1 MKQLIIAEKPSVA
14 KDIAKAIGKFETK
27 DGYLEN
33 DEYVVTWCYGHL
45 VKNANMED
53 YDPSLKLWKLDT
65 LPFIPQ
71 KWKTIVI
78 ENSKSQFYNVKS
90 LIERS
95 DITTLICAT
104 DGGREGELIFWLIYE
119 YIHCQKPVKRLWIS
133 SFEDS
138 VVRNGMDNLLD
149 GSEKKLLL
157 ESAKCRS
164 HADFLVGI
172 NGTRLFTTKYGNGN
186 ILNVGRVQS
195 PTINMICQ
203 RDKEI
208 ENFIPKDYYIV
219 KLILEGF
226 EASLR
231 LDDKN
236 IAEQIKSSYTGLNA
250 VIRQI
255 ETKDNTKKAPQL
267 YDLTALQKVSN
278 RLFGYSAQQTLDIV
292 QKLYENKLMTYP
304 RTDSK
309 FVSSSQKELITSL
322 ISSLKEIQPVPL
334 SHDYQSKS
342 VNIDIV
348 VNDSKVTDHHA
359 ILVTATGIKYDWS
372 KLSESE
378 RNIMTLVAYQMLIAT
393 YSPYRYQSTK
403 VVISLAEYDFESKTH
418 NLIDLGYR
426 ALEIKCRE
434 VLGIK
439 KKEKEEV
446 LLPPLSENQSL
457 PIKDIK
463 LESKKTT
470 PPSHFTE
477 DTLLDAMEK
486 CQLDD
491 ENKELNKILKEV
503 QGIGRS
509 ATRSNIIEGIIR
521 NGFIQREKT
530 QLTATEKAH
539 KLMSILPP
547 ILTSAKMTAEWE
559 EKLDQIER
567 GELSS
572 QQFMNEIESFVKE
585 FVNQEKSTVATVQ
598 FESNKPQKEEIG
610 KCPKCGSVVHESD
623 KNFYCSNRECSFA
636 LWKENKF
643 FESQNKKLTKTIA
656 KGLLNKG
663 EVLVKGLT
671 SKKTG
676 KTYDAIIKLELG
688 EKYVNFKLEFPNTKK
703 DK

>member
-14 KDIAKAIGKFETK
+14 IDIAKAIGQFETK

-33 DEYVVTWCYGHL
+33 SDYVVTWCYGHL
-45 VKNANMED
+45 ITNAMMAD
-53 YDPSLKLWKLDT
+53 YDESLKAWDLDT

-71 KWKTIVI
+71 KWKTKII
-78 ENSKSQFYNVKS
+78 ENSKSQFYNVKK

-95 DITTLICAT
+95 DVSTLICGT

-138 VVRNGMDNLLD
+138 VVREGMANLLD

-164 HADFLVGI
+164 QADFLVGI
-172 NGTRLFTTKYGNGN
+172 NSTRLFTIKYGNGN
-186 ILNVGRVQS
+186 VLNVGRVQS
-195 PTINMICQ
+195 PTINMISK

-208 ENFIPKDYYIV
+208 ISFIPKDYYIV
-219 KLILEGF
+219 KLILDSF

-231 LDDKN
+231 LDDKS
-236 IAEQIKSSYTGLNA
+236 IAEQIKNSYTSLNA
-250 VIRQI
+250 VVRQI
-255 ETKDNTKKAPQL
+255 ETKDNVKKAPQL

-334 SHDYQSKS
+334 SHDYKENKI
-342 VNIDIV
+342 NIDSVID
-348 VNDSKVTDHHA
+348 DSQVTDHHA
-359 ILVTATGIKYDWS
+359 ILVTETGIKHDWAT
-372 KLSESE
+372 LSESE
-378 RNIMTLVAYQMLIAT
+378 RKIMTLVAYQMLSAT
-393 YSPYRYQSTK
+393 YSPYMYQSTK
-403 VVISLAEYDFESKTH
+403 VTIGVDCYEFEAKTQ

-434 VLGIK
+434 ILKIN
-439 KKEKEEV
+439 KKEKGEI
-446 LLPPLSENQSL
+446 LLPLLTENQEL
-457 PIKDIK
+457 NIKDIK
-463 LESKKTT
+463 IESKKTT
-470 PPSHFTE
+470 PPQHFTDE
-477 DTLLDAMEK
+477 TLLEAMEK
-486 CQLDD
+486 CKIED
-491 ENKELNKILKEV
+491 NKELSAILKSV
-503 QGIGRS
+503 KGIGRS
-509 ATRSNIIEGIIR
+509 STRANIIETIIR
-521 NGFIQREKT
+521 SGFVQREKNY
-530 QLTATEKAH
+530 LIATEKAH

-547 ILTSAKMTAEWE
+547 LLTSAKMTAEWE

-572 QQFMNEIESFVKE
+572 QQFMNEIESFVTE
-585 FVNQEKSTVATVQ
+585 VVNQEKSTVATFQ
-598 FESNKPQKEEIG
+598 FENNKPQKEEIG
-610 KCPKCGSVVHESD
+610 KCPNCQSPVHESD

-643 FESQNKKLTKTIA
+643 FESQGKKITKTIA
-656 KGLLNKG
+656 KSFLNKG
-663 EVLVKGLT
+663 EVLVKGLK
-671 SKKTG
+671 SQKTG
-676 KTYDAIIKLELG
+676 KEYDAIIKVDFND
-688 EKYVNFKLEFPNTKK
+688 KYPKFSLEFPKTNKK
-703 DK
+703 

>member
-95 DITTLICAT
+95 DISTLICAT
-104 DGGREGELIFWLIYE
+104 DGGREGELIFGLIYE
-119 YIHCQKPVKRLWIS
+119 YINCKKTVKRLWIS

-138 VVRNGMDNLLD
+138 VVRKGMDNLLD

-164 HADFLVGI
+164 QADFLVGI
-172 NGTRLFTTKYGNGN
+172 NGTRLFTTKYGNGTM
-186 ILNVGRVQS
+186 LNVGRVQS

-208 ENFIPKDYYIV
+208 ENFIPKDYYSV
-219 KLILEGF
+219 KLIFDGF
-226 EASLR
+226 KASLR
-231 LDDKN
+231 FDDKN
-236 IAEQIKSSYTGLNA
+236 IAEQIKSSYIGSNA
-250 VIRQI
+250 IVRQI

-267 YDLTALQKVSN
+267 YDLTALQKVANKIFS
-278 RLFGYSAQQTLDIV
+278 YSAQQTLDII
-292 QKLYENKLMTYP
+292 QKLYESKLMTYP

-309 FVSSSQKELITSL
+309 Y
-322 ISSLKEIQPVPL
+322 ISSAQKDLLSQLLSALQDVQPIPL
-334 SHDYQSKS
+334 SEDYQLKD
-342 VNIDIV
+342 VNIDSV
-348 VNDSKVTDHHA
+348 TNDSKVTDHHA
-359 ILVTATGIKYDWS
+359 ILLTETGIKHDWN

-393 YSPYRYQSTK
+393 YTPYRYQSTK
-403 VVISLAEYDFESKTH
+403 AIIEVNEYNFETKTQ

-426 ALEIKCRE
+426 SLEIKCQE
-434 VLGIK
+434 ILKIK
-439 KKEKEEV
+439 KKEQEEIV
-446 LLPPLSENQSL
+446 LPPLFENQSL
-457 PIKDIK
+457 KIEDINI
-463 LESKKTT
+463 EPKKTT
-470 PPSHFTE
+470 PPSRYTE
-477 DTLLDAMEK
+477 ATLLESMEK
-486 CQLDD
+486 CQIEDD
-491 ENKELNKILKEV
+491 KELSDILKSV
-503 QGIGRS
+503 KGIGRS
-509 ATRSNIIEGIIR
+509 STRANIIESIIR
-521 NGFIQREKT
+521 SGFIKREDN
-530 QLTATEKAH
+530 QLIATEKAH

>member
-45 VKNANMED
+45 IKNANMED

-95 DITTLICAT
+95 DISTLICAT

-219 KLILEGF
+219 KLILEDF
-226 EASLR
+226 EAILR

-359 ILVTATGIKYDWS
+359 ILVTETGIKYDWS

-403 VVISLAEYDFESKTH
+403 VVISLAEYDFESKTQ